1 MWSER
6 KTRFGSHGRSK
17 GARGAAQE
25 PLERSFAHHHILF
38 FYSYSSSHSCLLP
51 SPTPV
56 MSSPVSTSSLIRPV
70 LLLAA
75 AHHVVAAPHQRLA
88 RRDDGGGN
96 AVRIAVPIVVVVGL
110 AVIAL
115 SVRFRTQIGSGFKR
129 LFNNRVV
136 APATTTTTAR
146 AGDGP
151 RELTAAEMTGTAA
164 PVTTRRPRRN
174 RRTPSQMSTTSLP
187 VYAKEAGDHELVIIQ
202 GSEELEDDPAAATT
216 TVVMPAV
223 EEGESDSGHSHDPQR
238 ARSHSRE
245 SSYVN
250 VDSGAHAST
259 PLLSDDEN
267 INDNDTH
274 NNAISPI
281 TTTAAHAA
289 DNSSANLLS
298 SNPQQDGNDPRGEA
312 PPYFEVL
319 DGTDGLQRIDTHD
332 TLPLAPAMTRSSEGD
347 RVSPLRES
355 TTAPAA
361 ETVRRRSVFRG
372 LIHALNPLAR
382 HEGES
387 HPADTEAQQQEQPN
401 PPRASTSR
409 LSTRQNPTSHR
420 PSQSAG
426 SGSVFSLASSG
437 FHRTTSRV
445 SNAGPLTSPSMLSV
459 HSISSPLTHTAVRTD
474 IVYPRTGPTPEQI
487 KYISSREAVA
497 KFGVPFGADAVAY
510 HHASS
515 SRVNLAEPVPDYEE
529 RPSIDSRRSLDTRRS
544 IDGLPSPNSAARE
557 SPTLMRPR
565 SHLNMVASADPE
577 AVVSPADVS
586 TSSSAPSMSPDTS
599 LATDTSMATPDT
611 SLEST
616 ASEPHDEKDIDDFMP
631 STPHRKD
638 ATISGRSTIGRA
650 SIMTVKGHR
659 PESTDGTVTRASTI
673 TVRAPKMEA
682 QASSSTTSTTPA
694 TPELSPTNPESS
706 STPTSPTDKHIPAPI
721 SVNSTAIPTS
731 TTPAQAL
738 APRKSAPVTSA
749 APPTAFK
756 APLSATMPNRPDSRA
771 DSINSVATFAT
782 AQSQFPQSAVA
793 SEFGQLDG
801 PRTDSPAGTMT
812 STEDEMVSAPSTPR
826 INAASVSA

>member
-1 MWSER
+1 M
-6 KTRFGSHGRSK
+6 
-17 GARGAAQE
+17 
-25 PLERSFAHHHILF
+25 
-38 FYSYSSSHSCLLP
+38 
-51 SPTPV
+51 
-56 MSSPVSTSSLIRPV
+56 TSLVTIPSLIQPV

-75 AHHVVAAPHQRLA
+75 AHHAVAAPLLQSSQRLA
-88 RRDDGGGN
+88 RRDDDGGSN

-110 AVIAL
+110 VVVAL

-136 APATTTTTAR
+136 APATTTAR
-146 AGDGP
+146 ASDGP
-151 RELTAAEMTGTAA
+151 RELTAAEMTGTPA
-164 PVTTRRPRRN
+164 PAVTTRRPRRN

-202 GSEELEDDPAAATT
+202 GSQELEDEPAATALI
-216 TVVMPAV
+216 MPAV

-250 VDSGAHAST
+250 VESGAHAST

-267 INDNDTH
+267 INDNSHH
-274 NNAISPI
+274 NNALSPL
-281 TTTAAHAA
+281 TTTAARAT
-289 DNSSANLLS
+289 NSSNTNLLS
-298 SNPQQDGNDPRGEA
+298 SEPEQGGNDPRGEA

-319 DGTDGLQRIDTHD
+319 DSPDGLQRIDTHD
-332 TLPLAPAMTRSSEGD
+332 TLPIAPALTRSSEDD
-347 RVSPLRES
+347 RVAPLPE
-355 TTAPAA
+355 TTAAPAT

-382 HEGES
+382 HDDQPTS
-387 HPADTEAQQQEQPN
+387 QPTDSEAQQQEQPN

-409 LSTRQNPTSHR
+409 LSTRQNVTSHR
-420 PSQSAG
+420 PSQST
-426 SGSVFSLASSG
+426 GSVFSLASSG

-459 HSISSPLTHTAVRTD
+459 HSISAPLTHTAVRTD
-474 IVYPRTGPTPEQI
+474 IVYPRTGPTAEQI

-497 KFGVPFGADAVAY
+497 KFGVPFGDAAVAY

-544 IDGLPSPNSAARE
+544 IDGLPSPSSAARE

-565 SHLNMVASADPE
+565 SHLNNVANAESQDLT
-577 AVVSPADVS
+577 SRADVS
-586 TSSSAPSMSPDTS
+586 TSTSAPSMSPDAS
-599 LATDTSMATPDT
+599 LDTGAPTDTPDT

-616 ASEPHDEKDIDDFMP
+616 APETSDEKEADDFMP

-638 ATISGRSTIGRA
+638 ATISGRSTIGR
-650 SIMTVKGHR
+650 SSVMTVKGHR
-659 PESTDGTVTRASTI
+659 AESTDGTITRASTI

-682 QASSSTTSTTPA
+682 QASSSSTSTIPA
-694 TPELSPTNPESS
+694 TPELSPSTSATSP
-706 STPTSPTDKHIPAPI
+706 TPTSPADKHIPAPI
-721 SVNSTAIPTS
+721 SVPSAAIPTFT

-738 APRKSAPVTSA
+738 GPRKSNPVPSN

-756 APLSATMPNRPDSRA
+756 APLSATMPNRPESRT

-826 INAASVSA
+826 INATTISA